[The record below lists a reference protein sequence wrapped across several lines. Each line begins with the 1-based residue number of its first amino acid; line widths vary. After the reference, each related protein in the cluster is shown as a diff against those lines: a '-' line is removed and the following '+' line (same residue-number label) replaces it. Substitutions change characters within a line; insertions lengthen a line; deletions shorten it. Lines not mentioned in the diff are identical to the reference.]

1 MADIQEQATEVTEAA
16 ETEAAV
22 DNQEAEQ
29 TEQVTEEERVEEP
42 AATAVE
48 DKVAD
53 TDWSAIFA
61 SLYDDDDNE
70 DDNEDDK
77 GGDNVGDNTSDKAS
91 DNASDNVSTEENGS
105 QQEETN
111 DNETNEENIPVQ
123 VQTAPITEQTIP
135 DEVQKQLDGILAE
148 LHSLNP
154 AINKF
159 SDLEDVELFAAFI
172 DRGYS
177 TEDALLQSSPKYSQ
191 QAHRQD
197 NRYAIAQSKSHL
209 TATATD
215 KYANDIDTDVI
226 AICMNAGLTK
236 EEAIKYYKSVTNR

>member
-1 MADIQEQATEVTEAA
+1 MADIQKQATEVIEATKTEAD
-16 ETEAAV
+16 V

-61 SLYDDDDNE
+61 SLYDDDDISDDE
-70 DDNEDDK
+70 SDDNI
-77 GGDNVGDNTSDKAS
+77 GDNVGDNTSDNAS
-91 DNASDNVSTEENGS
+91 DNASDNVSTEES
-105 QQEETN
+105 EAQQEETI
-111 DNETNEENIPVQ
+111 DNETNKENIPVQ
-123 VQTAPITEQTIP
+123 AQAEPETKQTVP
-135 DEVQKQLDGILAE
+135 DEVQKQLDEILAE

-177 TEDALLQSSPKYSQ
+177 VEDALLQSSPKYREQ
-191 QAHRQD
+191 ERQKD
-197 NRYAIAQSKSHL
+197 STYAIAHSKAHL
-209 TATATD
+209 TATASD
-215 KYANDIDTDVI
+215 KYASDIDTDVI
-226 AICMNAGLTK
+226 AICVNAGMTK
-236 EEAIKYYKSVTNR
+236 EEAINYYKKVTNR